1 MDIIVEIENELKGKS
16 LELKSI
22 DMKKSALITID
33 MINGFVYSG
42 ALSSPR
48 VAAIVNNI
56 AKINSMMSECKNV
69 FFADNHPESS
79 MEFESFP
86 KHCVKNTDEAQLI
99 PELIPFLS
107 HNKNAVCIEKNSTN
121 GFNSRE
127 FKDWLDKNMDE
138 IDNYIVVGC
147 VTDIC
152 ILQFALSIKAFFNE
166 ENKSKR
172 IIVPMNCVDT
182 FDGGTHD
189 ARFMN
194 LFALYNMKMCGIEVV
209 DKINL

>member
-16 LELKSI
+16 LELKSL
-22 DMKKSALITID
+22 DMKKSALVTID

-42 ALSSPR
+42 DLSSKR
-48 VAAIVNNI
+48 VATIVKNI
-56 AKINSMMSECKNV
+56 EEINQMMLKCKNV
-69 FFADNHPESS
+69 FFADNHTESS
-79 MEFESFP
+79 LEFKSFP
-86 KHCVKNTDEAQLI
+86 KHCIKNTDESRLI

-107 HNKNAVCIEKNSTN
+107 QNENAVFIEKNSTN
-121 GFNSRE
+121 GFNSRN
-127 FKDWLDKNMDE
+127 FRDWLDYNIDE

-166 ENKSKR
+166 ENKNKR
-172 IIVPMNCVDT
+172 VIVPMNCVDT

-189 ARFMN
+189 AHMMN
-194 LFALYNMKMCGIEVV
+194 LFALYNMKMCGVEVV
-209 DKINL
+209 DKIN